1 MKVPRVVGDGLLVNL
16 GSTPDGMEENQI
28 ILEESTTPIFGV
40 EGIDGTI
47 FPIVAQMALLLNMMI
62 GTHHSS
68 QKRPMQPTELSSE
81 R

>member
-1 MKVPRVVGDGLLVNL
+1 MKIPRVVGDGLLVNL
-16 GSTPDGMEENQI
+16 GGIRDGGEESQI
-28 ILEESTTPIFGV
+28 IPEESTTPISGV
-40 EGIDGTI
+40 AGIDGTI